1 MKRPHVMRKN
11 SRAGREDGQA
21 MVEFALILAP
31 LLLLVG
37 GIIQFGIG
45 LNFWLDMNRISNQGA
60 RFAAVNCGPQPSP
73 PQCTP
78 SLQQWL
84 TDQTLSRGNQPTV
97 TICYESMT
105 GSGSTPT
112 VGDPVTVRLKQPFT
126 LVPLLRI
133 RIDLRASTTMRLEQ
147 RPTKGGL
154 TKPPL
159 GLCPATW

>member
-1 MKRPHVMRKN
+1 MRPHDDIRARRRKD
-11 SRAGREDGQA
+11 RESGQA
-21 MVEFALILAP
+21 MVEFALILLP

-45 LNFWLDMNRISNQGA
+45 LNFWLDMNRIANQGA
-60 RFAAVNCGPQPSP
+60 RFAAVNCGTQASP

-84 TDQTLSRGNQPTV
+84 TNQTLSQGNNPTV
-97 TICYESMT
+97 TICYENMT
-105 GSGSTPT
+105 GSGTTPT
-112 VGDPVTVRLKQPFT
+112 VGDPVTVRLKQPFA
-126 LVPLLRI
+126 LVPLI
-133 RIDLRASTTMRLEQ
+133 NIMVDLKASTTMRLEQ

-154 TKPPL
+154 ASPPL